1 MSEVPNNWSV
11 KTPSL
16 SGRRTPWGAP
26 KPILIGCAALGILA
40 FFYFKPIIGTFF
52 SIPLSLALVLVPIGF
67 CAKATRKD
75 RDWFYLLVEVIVLR
89 FRYMRYTFWRWKND
103 I

>member
-1 MSEVPNNWSV
+1 MIETPRNWAI

-16 SGRRTPWGAP
+16 SGRRAPWGAP
-26 KPILIGCAALGILA
+26 KPILFICAVCGIFV
-40 FFYFKPIIGTFF
+40 FFYFRPIIGTIFT
-52 SIPLSLALVLVPIGF
+52 IPLALSVVLVPIGF

-75 RDWFYLLVEVIVLR
+75 RDWFYLLVEVIALR
-89 FRYMRYTFWRWKND
+89 FRYMRYMFWRWKND